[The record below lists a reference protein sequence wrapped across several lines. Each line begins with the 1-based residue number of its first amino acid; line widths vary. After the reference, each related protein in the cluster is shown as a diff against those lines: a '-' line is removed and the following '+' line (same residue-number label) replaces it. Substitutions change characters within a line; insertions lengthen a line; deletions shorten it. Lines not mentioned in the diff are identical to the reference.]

1 MWGVSGVTD
10 SVLPAGTSRQ
20 MASTLPDALP
30 TRHAVYSITLSRL
43 LRHLFGRF
51 QMLPDNRGM
60 RVGQRFYIR
69 IFYRLSITFQ
79 R

>member
-1 MWGVSGVTD
+1 MRGVAGVTD
-10 SVLPAGTSRQ
+10 SVFSGRYIATNGVHSSGRPAHPARC
-20 MASTLPDALP
+20 LLNN
-30 TRHAVYSITLSRL
+30 LSRL
-43 LRHLFGRF
+43 LRHLLGRF
-51 QMLPDNRGM
+51 QMLLNNRGM

>member
-1 MWGVSGVTD
+1 MRGVSGVTD
-10 SVLPAGTSRQ
+10 SVLSGRYIATNGV
-20 MASTLPDALP
+20 LPDALP
-30 TRHAVYSITLSRL
+30 TRQAVYSITLSRL
-43 LRHLFGRF
+43 LRHLLGRF
-51 QMLPDNRGM
+51 QMLLNNRGM